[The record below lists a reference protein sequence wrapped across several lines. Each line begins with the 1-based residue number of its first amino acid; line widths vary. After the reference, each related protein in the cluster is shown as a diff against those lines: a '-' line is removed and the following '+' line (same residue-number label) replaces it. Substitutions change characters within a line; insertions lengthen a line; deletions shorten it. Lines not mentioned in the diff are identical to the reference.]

1 MSNPPLDIDAAKRLA
16 DDVSK
21 KLADIQGNGP
31 KVQEL
36 RAEVEQ
42 LRGIL
47 DKADAEQSWIA
58 DKLKAVE
65 STFEHAATELLA
77 DGIKIG
83 TWVAEIGRI
92 LGVR

>member
-42 LRGIL
+42 LRSIL
-47 DKADAEQSWIA
+47 DKADAEHSWIA

-77 DGIKIG
+77 DGIKIS

>member
-1 MSNPPLDIDAAKRLA
+1 MSNTPLDIDAAKRLA

-42 LRGIL
+42 LRGML
-47 DKADAEQSWIA
+47 GKAESEHSWIA
-58 DKLKAVE
+58 DRLKSVE

-77 DGIKIG
+77 DGIKVG
-83 TWVAEIGRI
+83 AWVAEIGRI

>member
-47 DKADAEQSWIA
+47 DKADAEHSWIA

-65 STFEHAATELLA
+65 GTFEHAATELLA

>member
-36 RAEVEQ
+36 RAEIEQ

-47 DKADAEQSWIA
+47 DKADAEHSWIA